1 MIQDIFSVIANQGW
15 FIFDVVL
22 LFIVCGISTGV
33 LLRIIF
39 DDQLTS
45 TEYLSLAMAG
55 WILPASL
62 ISILWFL
69 LGSKLSA
76 SLNLFI
82 LSSLFIIS
90 IFFLLRLKP
99 DLEPDSKS
107 TALSLLLFFLISLL
121 LRLAFVSKAI
131 LPSYFDSAS
140 HYLEIKGIL
149 GNNTTGLIT
158 SLTSNYYH
166 LGFHFIAAFM
176 SSIFHVNI
184 ANAMLI
190 IGQMVLAV
198 MPISFFFLIKHETGS
213 NGAGLFTVI
222 ISAFGWYMPAHAVD
236 WGKYPAL
243 MSLGLIPFV
252 LSLAYLLS
260 QYKDKLSQQKRWGL
274 YTFLGIGILV
284 SGFVHSRSLV
294 IFGIA
299 FIAWIIAI
307 WQQKLPVWQRGILF
321 FIVVAAIILEI
332 IYIQNQ
338 DVLGLLFDPYV
349 PKGIWI
355 TALVLFLSVFALRS
369 FPRIVF
375 TCLLTISFLLGS
387 LFIPVLGLIPGHEN
401 LTLLDRPFVEMI
413 LFLPLSIIG
422 GLGLAGLEKVLQAK
436 NIRLISSNGFVSLI
450 ACGLVLTNAYA
461 TYDLYPATCCVLAS
475 PDDVTAIDW
484 IANHIPA
491 DAYIGISAT
500 ELKVLTS
507 GSFEGYV
514 GGDAGIWVT
523 PLSNR
528 FTIPLLYDTDFSE
541 QATLD
546 SLCQSGISHLYIG
559 ELGQNF
565 DDSQLSVQP
574 AWYKVLLSMPEVKV
588 YEVVGCK

>member
-1 MIQDIFSVIANQGW
+1 MIANQGW
-15 FIFDVVL
+15 FIFDVIL
-22 LFIVCGISTGV
+22 LFILCCILSGTV
-33 LLRIIF
+33 LRIIF

-62 ISILWFL
+62 ISILWFIFR
-69 LGSKLSA
+69 SKLSA
-76 SLNLFI
+76 PFNLLI
-82 LSSLFIIS
+82 LSSLVIIS
-90 IFFLLRLKP
+90 IFFLLRFKP
-99 DLEPDSKS
+99 NIESDSKS
-107 TALSLLLFFLISLL
+107 TTFSLLLFFSISLL
-121 LRLAFVSKAI
+121 LRLVFISKAI

-140 HYLEIKGIL
+140 HYLEIKNIL
-149 GNNTTGLIT
+149 GNNATGLIT

-166 LGFHFIAAFM
+166 LGFHFVAAFLATT
-176 SSIFHVNI
+176 FHASV

-190 IGQMVLAV
+190 LGQMVLAI

-213 NGAGLFTVI
+213 NSAGLFTVI

-243 MSLGLIPFV
+243 TSVGLIPFV

-260 QYKDKLSQQKRWGL
+260 QYKNTLLSQKRWIL
-274 YTFLGIGILV
+274 YSLLEIGILV

-299 FIAWIIAI
+299 FTAWIIAT
-307 WQQKLPVWQRGILF
+307 WQQKLPAWQRDILF

-355 TALVLFLSVFALRS
+355 TALVLFLSAFALRS

-375 TCLLTISFLLGS
+375 TCLLAVSFLLGS

-413 LFLPLSIIG
+413 LFLPLSIMG
-422 GLGLAGLEKVLQAK
+422 GLGLAGLEKFLQAK

-450 ACGLVLTNAYA
+450 ACGLVLINAYA
-461 TYDLYPATCCVLAS
+461 TYEFYPATCCVLAS
-475 PDDVTAIDW
+475 QDDVTAIDW
-484 IANHIPA
+484 IDNHLPT
-491 DAYIGISAT
+491 DAHIGISAA

-514 GGDAGIWVT
+514 GSDAGIWIT
-523 PLSNR
+523 PLSSR
-528 FTIPLLYDTDFSE
+528 FTTPLLYDTDFSE
-541 QATLD
+541 QSTLD
-546 SLCQSGISHLYIG
+546 SLCQSGISHLYVG

-565 DDSQLSVQP
+565 DDSQLSAQL
-574 AWYKVLLSMPEVKV
+574 AWYKALLSMPDVRV
-588 YEVVGCK
+588 YAVVGCK

>member
-1 MIQDIFSVIANQGW
+1 MIANQGW
-15 FIFDVVL
+15 FIFDVIL
-22 LFIVCGISTGV
+22 LFILCCILSGTA
-33 LLRIIF
+33 LRIIF

-62 ISILWFL
+62 ISILWFIFR
-69 LGSKLSA
+69 SKLSA
-76 SLNLFI
+76 PFNLLI
-82 LSSLFIIS
+82 LSSLVIIS
-90 IFFLLRLKP
+90 IFFLLRFKP
-99 DLEPDSKS
+99 NIESDSKS
-107 TALSLLLFFLISLL
+107 TTFSLLLFFSISLL
-121 LRLAFVSKAI
+121 LRLVFISKAI

-140 HYLEIKGIL
+140 HYLEIKNIL
-149 GNNTTGLIT
+149 GNNATGLIT

-166 LGFHFIAAFM
+166 LGFHFVAAFLATT
-176 SSIFHVNI
+176 FHASV

-190 IGQMVLAV
+190 LGQMVLAI

-213 NGAGLFTVI
+213 NSAGLFTVI

-243 MSLGLIPFV
+243 TSVGLIPFV

-260 QYKDKLSQQKRWGL
+260 QYKNTLLSQKRWIL
-274 YTFLGIGILV
+274 YSLLEIGILV

-299 FIAWIIAI
+299 FTAWIIAT
-307 WQQKLPVWQRGILF
+307 WQQKLPAWQRDILF

-355 TALVLFLSVFALRS
+355 TALVLFLSAFALRS

-375 TCLLTISFLLGS
+375 TCLLAVSFLLGS

-413 LFLPLSIIG
+413 LFLPLSIMG
-422 GLGLAGLEKVLQAK
+422 GLGLAGLEKFLQAK

-450 ACGLVLTNAYA
+450 ACGLVLINAYA
-461 TYDLYPATCCVLAS
+461 TYEFYPATCCVLAS
-475 PDDVTAIDW
+475 QDDVTAIDW
-484 IANHIPA
+484 IDNHLPT
-491 DAYIGISAT
+491 DAHIGISAA

-514 GGDAGIWVT
+514 GSDAGIWIT
-523 PLSNR
+523 PLSSR
-528 FTIPLLYDTDFSE
+528 FTTPLLYDTDFSE
-541 QATLD
+541 QSTLD
-546 SLCQSGISHLYIG
+546 SLCQSGISHLYVG

-565 DDSQLSVQP
+565 DDSQLSAQL
-574 AWYKVLLSMPEVKV
+574 AWYKALLSMPDVRV
-588 YEVVGCK
+588 YAVVGCK